1 MTNEGILLRL
11 KADELVG
18 ITILDASR
26 HSVEFIVSPMA
37 MNAVFEWDSGKTE
50 INEQKYG
57 ISFLD
62 AASVFDDPEALGME
76 YQHVRE
82 GKRELILGIDN
93 LGRILVVVYTQRGD
107 KIRIISARKAT
118 GKEVKEYESRI

>member
-1 MTNEGILLRL
+1 MSFSNGTLTKPGIN
-11 KADELVG
+11 K
-18 ITILDASR
+18 
-26 HSVEFIVSPMA
+26 
-37 MNAVFEWDSGKTE
+37 
-50 INEQKYG
+50 QKHG
-57 ISFLD
+57 VSFLD

-76 YQHVRE
+76 EQDVGEEERE
-82 GKRELILGIDN
+82 VILGVDN